1 MSYLKAIVK
10 GRVQGVGFR
19 YFVYDLA
26 RQYGLKGTVRNLYS
40 GAVEVQA
47 DGDDELLNTFLD
59 ALRAGPRMAQIDDV
73 ETEWSKEE
81 KGFRDFRITF

>member
-40 GAVEVQA
+40 GAVEVQV
-47 DGDDELLNTFLD
+47 DGDDELLSTFLD

>member
-47 DGDDELLNTFLD
+47 DGDDELLSTFLD
-59 ALRAGPRMAQIDDV
+59 ALRTGPRMAQIDDV

>member
-47 DGDDELLNTFLD
+47 DGNDEVLSTFLD

-73 ETEWSKEE
+73 DTEWSKEE

>member
-47 DGDDELLNTFLD
+47 DGNDEVLSTFLD
-59 ALRAGPRMAQIDDV
+59 ALRAGPRMSQIDDV
-73 ETEWSKEE
+73 DTEWSKEE

>member
-47 DGDDELLNTFLD
+47 DGNDEVLSTFLD
-59 ALRAGPRMAQIDDV
+59 ALRAGSRMAQIDDV
-73 ETEWSKEE
+73 DTEWSKEE

>member
-47 DGDDELLNTFLD
+47 DGDDELLSTFLD

-73 ETEWSKEE
+73 DTEWSKEE